1 MYTVKKA
8 DIEQLWKTAA
18 EFVRELA
25 VYEDLEDICI
35 STPEDII
42 GLFKDNILQALIV
55 FDDNGEPAG
64 LLTYFYMVSTF
75 KGKKVIYIDDLF
87 IREKHRGHSLGKV
100 LINNLETI
108 ARNADCCKME
118 WKCLVWNKPAQGF
131 YEALGGKKDEG
142 NYTYY
147 KEL

>member
-8 DIEQLWKTAA
+8 DNEQLWGTAA
-18 EFVRELA
+18 ELIRELA
-25 VYEDLEDICI
+25 AYENLEDICTA
-35 STPEDII
+35 TPGDIK
-42 GLFKDNILQALIV
+42 GLFKDNILQALIA
-55 FDDNGEPAG
+55 FDDNGESAG

-75 KGKKVIYIDDLF
+75 KGKKIIYIDDLF
-87 IREKHRGHSLGKV
+87 IREKHRGHSLGKI

-108 ARNADCCKME
+108 AHAADCCKME

-131 YEALGGKKDEG
+131 YEALGGRKDEG